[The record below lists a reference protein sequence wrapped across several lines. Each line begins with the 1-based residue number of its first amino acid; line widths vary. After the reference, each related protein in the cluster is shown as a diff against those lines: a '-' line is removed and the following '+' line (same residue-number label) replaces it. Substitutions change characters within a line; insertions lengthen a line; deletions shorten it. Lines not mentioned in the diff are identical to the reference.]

1 MLRVFQRIRRDVL
14 VNKNLTGYFWYAM
27 GEIALVVLGILIAL
41 QINNWNEE
49 RIEHNQIREYAL
61 SLLGDLQRDL
71 QMLGPVNGQIQN
83 LVDRSRA
90 MAEYMQGKTLDEI
103 SNIDLFIYSRSPSYR
118 PFEWNRAALEQLKSS
133 GALRQIKDQQL
144 VRKISEYDALTK
156 HLDQDYTNDENNIR
170 EAVSVML
177 EVVDMNYP
185 LSMRIPEVW
194 DDTTDAPQLPPDFH
208 DSAAYRELKTNDLSL
223 LTDDMGKVKHA
234 VNHFIVI
241 GEALEARTEI
251 EIPRLRTLASEIDAL
266 IDTEYN
272 H

>member
-1 MLRVFQRIRRDVL
+1 M
-14 VNKNLTGYFWYAM
+14 VNKNLTSYFWYAM

-49 RIEHNQIREYAL
+49 RIEQNQIREYAL
-61 SLLGDLQRDL
+61 SLIGDLQRDL
-71 QMLGPVNGQIQN
+71 QMLGPVNGQIQD
-83 LVDRSRA
+83 LIDRSRA
-90 MAEYMQGKTLDEI
+90 MAEYMQGKTIDEI

-133 GALRQIKDQQL
+133 GALRQIKDQLL

-185 LSMRIPEVW
+185 DSMQVPEDW
-194 DDTTDAPQLPPDFH
+194 NETADMPQLAQGFYR
-208 DSAAYRELKTNDLSL
+208 SAGYLELKSNDLSL
-223 LTDDMGKVKHA
+223 LTEDLSEVKHA
-234 VNHFIVI
+234 VNHFIQI
-241 GEALEARTEI
+241 AGALEARTEI
-251 EIPRLRTLASEIDAL
+251 EIPRLRTLASEIDTL
-266 IDTEYN
+266 INAEYN